1 MAVFRKRMLL
11 PGHLAAFGLNSTS
24 ESGDEYGGGRGGG
37 VSGFPGSREEAV
49 VSVRMEGTDTLVFV
63 VGAADDAQR
72 VGSGGE
78 VGDEEEREEETRS

>member
-1 MAVFRKRMLL
+1 M
-11 PGHLAAFGLNSTS
+11 
-24 ESGDEYGGGRGGG
+24 
-37 VSGFPGSREEAV
+37 
-49 VSVRMEGTDTLVFV
+49 SVRMEGTDTLVFV